1 MAPVIFSLRKI
12 AFAAGVLA
20 AASAPALAQEAAT
33 DSALKLTGFMS
44 IVGGRV
50 LGSGLGADYT
60 GAPTIAGEQC
70 PCYVADWHNA
80 GVYGHSFALD
90 QESRAGIQ
98 AKYTVNRDLNLVAQV
113 VVRATDFKPSV
124 QWAYAAYA
132 VNKNWEVQF
141 GRKRIPL
148 YFYSD
153 FQDVG
158 AAYPW
163 VSPPPELYGWEAANY
178 NGASVRYK
186 TSLGD
191 TNVTTSMFAGGE
203 TVNDSEYYK
212 LFSTGE
218 TKIRWRNLVGG
229 DVELTNGPL
238 TVRGVYIQAN
248 TNSSNPSIE
257 LDEHAHLKAY
267 GIAANLD
274 FDKWFVLSELTQQ
287 TRQFD
292 GYRVTTPSL
301 TVGAGYR
308 FGAWTPFINVAR
320 YTERTTDSEAYQPT
334 SWKRASLTLRYD
346 VDARSSVKAQLDRH
360 NDRTRNFGDTVNV
373 VRLAYDRLF

>member
-1 MAPVIFSLRKI
+1 MAPIIFSLRKI

-20 AASAPALAQEAAT
+20 AVSAPALAQEAAPN
-33 DSALKLTGFMS
+33 SALKLTGFMS

-50 LGSGLGADYT
+50 LGSGLRDDYV
-60 GAPTIAGEQC
+60 GSPTINGQQC

-80 GVYGHSFALD
+80 GVYDHSFALD

-98 AKYTVNRDLNLVAQV
+98 AKYTVNPDLNLVAQV
-113 VVRATDFKPSV
+113 VIRATDFKPSV
-124 QWAYAAYA
+124 QWAYAAYT
-132 VNKNWEVQF
+132 VNRNWEVQF

-178 NGASVRYK
+178 NGASVRFK
-186 TSLGD
+186 SAIGE
-191 TNVTTSMFAGGE
+191 TNVTASMFAGGE
-203 TVNDSEYYK
+203 TVNDSEYSK

-229 DVELTNGPL
+229 DVELANGPL

-248 TNSSNPSIE
+248 TNSVNPSLE
-257 LDEHAHLKAY
+257 LDDHAHLKAY

-292 GYRVTTPSL
+292 GYRITTPAL

-308 FGAWTPFINVAR
+308 IGAWTPFINFAK
-320 YTERTTDSEAYQPT
+320 YTERTSDSEAYQPS
-334 SWKRASLTLRYD
+334 SWKRASLTVRYD
-346 VDARSSVKAQLDRH
+346 LDARSAVKAQFDRY
-360 NDRTRNFGDTVNV
+360 NDRTRNFGDTANV
-373 VRLAYDRLF
+373 VRLSCDRLF

>member
-1 MAPVIFSLRKI
+1 MAPVYCSLRKI
-12 AFAAGVLA
+12 AFAAGVVA
-20 AASAPALAQEAAT
+20 AASGPALAQEPAA

-44 IVGGRV
+44 VVGGRV
-50 LGSGLGADYT
+50 LGSNLGADYT
-60 GAPTIAGEQC
+60 GSPTIAGQQC

-80 GVYGHSFALD
+80 GVYDHSFALD

-98 AKYTVNRDLNLVAQV
+98 AKYTVSRDLNLVAQIV
-113 VVRATDFKPSV
+113 IRATDFKPSV

-132 VNKNWEVQF
+132 VDRNWEVQF

-163 VSPPPELYGWEAANY
+163 VSTPPELYGWEAANY

-186 TSLGD
+186 NAIGD
-191 TNVTTSMFAGGE
+191 TNVTASMFAGGE
-203 TVNDSEYYK
+203 TVQDSKYYK
-212 LFSTGE
+212 LLSTGA

-229 DVELTNGPL
+229 DVELSNGPL
-238 TVRGVYIQAN
+238 TVRGVYMQAN
-248 TNSSNPSIE
+248 INSANPAIG
-257 LDEHAHLKAY
+257 LDDHAHLKAY

-274 FDKWFVLSELTQQ
+274 FDSWFVLSELTQQ
-287 TRQFD
+287 TRDFD
-292 GYRVTTPSL
+292 GYRITTPAA

-308 FGAWTPFINVAR
+308 FGAWTPFVNVAK
-320 YTERTTDSEAYQPT
+320 YTERTSDSAAYQPI
-334 SWKRASLTLRYD
+334 SWTRSALTLRYD
-346 VDARSSVKAQLDRH
+346 LDARSSFKAQVDH
-360 NDRTRNFGDTVNV
+360 HKDRTRNFGDTVNV